1 MKKVSLFNKIFGTTR
16 RSIIS
21 SIIAI
26 LSLGSYFIA
35 RSYDP
40 TIKYAGLICMVVA
53 IGSIVFVIAF
63 TKGMDD

>member
-1 MKKVSLFNKIFGTTR
+1 MKKLSFFNKIFGTTR

-35 RSYDP
+35 SSYDL
-40 TIKYAGLICMVVA
+40 TRQSAGLICMVVA
-53 IGSIVFVIAF
+53 IGSIVLVIAF

>member
-1 MKKVSLFNKIFGTTR
+1 MKKLSLFNKIFGTTR

-35 RSYDP
+35 LSYDL
-40 TIKYAGLICMVVA
+40 TRQSAGLICMVVA

-63 TKGMDD
+63 AKGMDD